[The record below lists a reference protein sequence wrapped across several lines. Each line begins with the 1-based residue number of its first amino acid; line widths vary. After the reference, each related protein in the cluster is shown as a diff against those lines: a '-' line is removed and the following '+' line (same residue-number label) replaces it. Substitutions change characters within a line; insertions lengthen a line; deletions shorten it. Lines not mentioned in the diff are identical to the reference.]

1 MNDNDTF
8 VNDSDI
14 LICQAFKQILT
25 NPPVKLE
32 EKLSNQVRFTI
43 ATYLAQLPLEEKL
56 DPAKMAN
63 HITEFCQQPGNEYIE
78 ESLGDVYDSL
88 DQDGIDN
95 LVKKTGDPGDN
106 VDDSTEIK
114 RMLANEGRD
123 ICQFLQG
130 WANEELQQRNQINQ
144 NVAKVVNQKNQ
155 GNQNV
160 PNSN

>member
-1 MNDNDTF
+1 MNDNDTSI
-8 VNDSDI
+8 NDSDI

-25 NPPVKLE
+25 NPPIKMK
-32 EKLSNQVRFTI
+32 EKLTNQVGFTI

-63 HITEFCQQPGNEYIE
+63 HITEFCQRPGNEYME
-78 ESLGDVYDSL
+78 ECLGDVYDSL
-88 DQDGIDN
+88 DMDGIDN

-106 VDDSTEIK
+106 VDDSAEIK
-114 RMLANEGRD
+114 RMLVNEGRD

-130 WANEELQQRNQINQ
+130 WASEELQQSNQ
-144 NVAKVVNQKNQ
+144 NGAKVVNQKNQ
-155 GNQNV
+155 GNKNV

>member
-1 MNDNDTF
+1 MNNNDTF
-8 VNDSDI
+8 INDSDT
-14 LICQAFKQILT
+14 LICKAFKQILT
-25 NPPVKLE
+25 NPPIKMK
-32 EKLSNQVRFTI
+32 EKLTNQIGFTI

-63 HITEFCQQPGNEYIE
+63 HITEFCQQPGNEYME
-78 ESLGDVYDSL
+78 ECLGDVYDSL
-88 DQDGIDN
+88 DMDGIDN

-106 VDDSTEIK
+106 VDDSAETK

-123 ICQFLQG
+123 ICQFLQV
-130 WANEELQQRNQINQ
+130 WANEEIKQSNQVNQ
-144 NVAKVVNQKNQ
+144 NVTKVVNQ

>member
-1 MNDNDTF
+1 MNDNDTSI
-8 VNDSDI
+8 NDSDI

-25 NPPVKLE
+25 NSPIKMK
-32 EKLSNQVRFTI
+32 EKLTNQVGFTI

-63 HITEFCQQPGNEYIE
+63 HITEFCQRPGNEYME
-78 ESLGDVYDSL
+78 ECLGDVYDSL
-88 DQDGIDN
+88 DMDGIDN

-106 VDDSTEIK
+106 VDDSAEIK

-123 ICQFLQG
+123 ICQFLQD
-130 WANEELQQRNQINQ
+130 WASEELQQSNQ
-144 NVAKVVNQKNQ
+144 NGAKVVNQNNQ

-160 PNSN
+160 SNSN

>member
-1 MNDNDTF
+1 MNENDTSS
-8 VNDSDI
+8 NDSDI

-25 NPPVKLE
+25 SPPIKMK
-32 EKLSNQVRFTI
+32 EKLTNQVSFTI
-43 ATYLAQLPLEEKL
+43 ANYLAQLPLEEKL

-78 ESLGDVYDSL
+78 ECLGDVYDSL
-88 DQDGIDN
+88 DRDGIDT

-123 ICQFLQG
+123 ICQSLQG
-130 WANEELQQRNQINQ
+130 WASEELQQSNQ
-144 NVAKVVNQKNQ
+144 NGAKVVNQKNQ

-160 PNSN
+160 SNSN